1 MATKSFKE
9 VVAEY
14 IEYKEIGL
22 QIMWSEE
29 KVKILADEFESVRK
43 TVICWANGLTNP
55 RKGTKELVIRYINAQ
70 KK

>member
-1 MATKSFKE
+1 MDTKNFKDI
-9 VVAEY
+9 VVEY

-29 KVKILADEFESVRK
+29 KVKILADEFEAIRK
-43 TVICWANGLTNP
+43 TVVCWANGLINP